1 MSLIKLNATDAIELM
16 RKGEL
21 SSEKYVSAFLEHI
34 EKREP
39 LIGAWSFLD
48 PELAIQQAKEADKRW
63 KDKNAGKLNG
73 LPIGIKDIID
83 TKDMPTE
90 NGSKICKNRKPSE
103 DAYLVNLLKEAGA
116 VIMGKCVT
124 TEFALSG
131 PGKTKNPNDLE
142 CTPGGSSSGSAAAVC
157 DNMVPLSIGSQTG
170 GSVLRPASFNGI
182 IGLKPTFGTI
192 SRYGMS
198 PISQRLDH
206 PGIYAN
212 TINDIDLV
220 ASVLFSYDQND
231 LDMIKNFE
239 YKNYEQT
246 SPSPKF
252 AFIKGPVWGYGE
264 QDMQDEITNFVKN
277 SSLNIVD
284 FELDSIFES
293 AAKSHEIIMN
303 GSIARSLS
311 KYYKNEKN
319 KLHPFTIS
327 RIEAGMPVSAKDYID
342 AIENAKL
349 MELSL
354 KKVFKEFDA
363 IITPSAP
370 GQAPR
375 DLMNTGNAI
384 FNGYWTMMGVPAI
397 SLPLLR
403 GKDNLPIGIQIITSW
418 KEDSK
423 LLKISEHILS
433 KNKKRLAQ

>member
-63 KDKNAGKLNG
+63 KNKNAGKLNG

-220 ASVLFSYDQND
+220 ASVLFSYDHND
-231 LDMIKNFE
+231 LDMIKNFK
-239 YKNYEQT
+239 YKNDEQT
-246 SPSPKF
+246 SSSPKF

-284 FELDSIFES
+284 FELDSIFEN

-354 KKVFKEFDA
+354 EKVFKEFDA

>member
-63 KDKNAGKLNG
+63 KNKNAGKLNG

-231 LDMIKNFE
+231 LDMIKNFK
-239 YKNYEQT
+239 YKNDEQT
-246 SPSPKF
+246 SSSPKF

-284 FELDSIFES
+284 FELDSIFEN

-354 KKVFKEFDA
+354 EKVFKEFDA

-403 GKDNLPIGIQIITSW
+403 GKDNLPIGIQVITSW

>member
-21 SSEKYVSAFLEHI
+21 SSEKYVNAFLEHI

-63 KDKNAGKLNG
+63 KNKNAGKLNG

-239 YKNYEQT
+239 YKNNEQT

-354 KKVFKEFDA
+354 EKVFKEFDA

-403 GKDNLPIGIQIITSW
+403 GKDNLPIGIQVITSW

>member
-63 KDKNAGKLNG
+63 KNKNAGKLNG

-83 TKDMPTE
+83 TKGMPTE

-206 PGIYAN
+206 PGIYAT

-239 YKNYEQT
+239 YKNDVQT

-252 AFIKGPVWGYGE
+252 AFIKGPVWSYGE

-277 SSLNIVD
+277 SPLNIVD
-284 FELDSIFES
+284 FELDSIFEN

-354 KKVFKEFDA
+354 KRVFKEFDA

-403 GKDNLPIGIQIITSW
+403 GKDNLPIGIQVITSW

-423 LLKISEHILS
+423 LLKISEHILN

>member
-63 KDKNAGKLNG
+63 KNKNAGKLNG

-403 GKDNLPIGIQIITSW
+403 GKDNLPIGIQVITSW